1 MSLVVLGRKFARGDT
16 ETSTPFMFGPND
28 GKIDMRVEHR
38 EIRLKFVSDTINGN
52 FEMGRLLLTT
62 EYGDERP

>member
-1 MSLVVLGRKFARGDT
+1 
-16 ETSTPFMFGPND
+16 MFGSEI
-28 GKIDMRVEHR
+28 GKIDMRIEHR
-38 EIRLKFVSDTINGN
+38 EIRLKFVSNTLNGN